1 MLVAKDGT
9 PNHFLISAILTT
21 HHVVVCSAIDTA
33 IQKKANENI
42 RQAFDELE
50 QQVRERTAHLEKSN
64 EQLRAEIEEHRRIES
79 AILNGEQ
86 QNDKGMRGV

>member
-1 MLVAKDGT
+1 MLWSVLQST
-9 PNHFLISAILTT
+9 RPSRRRL
-21 HHVVVCSAIDTA
+21 
-33 IQKKANENI
+33 NENI

-79 AILNGEQ
+79 AILNGEH
-86 QNDKGMRGV
+86 QNDKGMRGR